1 MHVDQHVCETL
12 SRPALIGLGE
22 GNFLLRFESMKVASA
37 GWAVADLLA
46 RGVIDDRSTLIDSS
60 SGIYAYALALT
71 CHRFGLGCH
80 VVASAAADPSLLVQ
94 LDLLGASYEQM
105 PSGDDLALDQNL
117 RVARVHEYVRTHP
130 GAYWMQQYHDRIHYE
145 GYRRMVAPFLAE
157 NEWSRV
163 RLVSAVG
170 SGASSAGLARGLRD
184 LGAEVQVHGV
194 QPFGSVSFGSEEV
207 SDPDMMIAGIGS
219 AIDFAN
225 IDDDLFDTI
234 DWVSFAVACSGSHEL
249 MRRQAIFAGLST
261 GAAFMTASSLPR
273 TDGAVTLVIS
283 PDTGHRYTQRV
294 FARPAA
300 PVTDWVPRMIEHRR
314 ELTLPWCRRLR
325 PADGWAAHRRVA
337 EERRDAEVLSP
348 AG

>member
-1 MHVDQHVCETL
+1 MHVDRHISEAL
-12 SRPALIGLGE
+12 SRPALIDLGE
-22 GNFLLRFESMKVASA
+22 ESFLVRFESMKVASA
-37 GWAVADLLA
+37 GWAVEDLLA
-46 RGVIDDRSTLIDSS
+46 RGVIDEGSTLIDSS
-60 SGIYAYALALT
+60 SGIYAYALALA

-80 VVASAAADPSLLVQ
+80 IVASAAADSSLLAQ
-94 LDLLGASYEQM
+94 LELLGATCEQM

-117 RVARVHEYVRTHP
+117 RVARVHEYIRTHP
-130 GAYWMQQYHDRIHYE
+130 GTHWMQQYHDHIHYE
-145 GYRRMVAPFLAE
+145 GYRQMVARHFAE
-157 NEWSRV
+157 NGWSRV

-184 LGAEVQVHGV
+184 LGVRVQVHGV

-207 SDPDMMIAGIGS
+207 ADPDMMIAGIGS

-249 MRRQAIFAGLST
+249 MRRHAIFAGLST
-261 GAAFMTASSLPR
+261 GAAFMTAGSLGR
-273 TDGAVTLVIS
+273 SEGVTTLVVA

-300 PVTDWVPRMIEHRR
+300 PVSDWSPRMIGHRH

-325 PADGWAAHRRVA
+325 PVDGWAAHRRVA
-337 EERRDAEVLSP
+337 REQLNLAP